1 MIRGGARSITVEAKA
16 KSVLDQVLNETSQ
29 NVTSKPKATPE
40 GMLMAY
46 ISLTIMALFP
56 IFIGAFRSVKHHR
69 EQKESGEKPETMS
82 RKDAAIFPIIASGT
96 LFGLYLIFKI
106 FSKEYI
112 NLLVT
117 GYFFFLGVL
126 ALAHIFSPIV
136 NKFIPESF
144 PNIPY
149 HLIFTKGIGTQKEN
163 IIDYEFDHKD
173 LLCLFMCM
181 LTGIWYLWKKHW
193 VANNLFGLAFAV
205 NGVELLHLNNVV
217 TGCILLGGLFVYDI
231 FWVFGTDVMVTVA
244 KSFEAPIKF
253 VFPQDFLQK
262 GFDGTNFAML
272 GLGDVVIPGIFIA
285 LLLRFDQSLKRE
297 RNLYFY
303 TSFAAYFIGL
313 VTTIVVMAYF
323 KHAQPALLYL
333 VPACIGVPLLVA
345 LINGDIKAMFLYEDH
360 PEETKTN
367 ATAPSIQNDVPQESK
382 KVQ

>member
-1 MIRGGARSITVEAKA
+1 MAEEVK
-16 KSVLDQVLNETSQ
+16 VVVDQALNETAQ
-29 NVTSKPKATPE
+29 NATSTPKATAE
-40 GMLMAY
+40 GMLTAY
-46 ISLTIMALFP
+46 VSLTVMALLP

-82 RKDAAIFPIIASGT
+82 RKDAAIFPIIASGA
-96 LFGLYLIFKI
+96 LFGFYLIFKI

-112 NLLVT
+112 NLLLT

-126 ALAHIFSPIV
+126 ALAHILSPIV
-136 NKFIPESF
+136 NKLVPESF
-144 PNIPY
+144 PNVPY
-149 HLIFTKGIGTQKEN
+149 HLIFTRGTGTEKEN

-173 LLCLFMCM
+173 LLCLFVCT
-181 LTGIWYLWKKHW
+181 LTGMWYLWKKHW

-231 FWVFGTDVMVTVA
+231 FWVFGTNVMVTVA
-244 KSFEAPIKF
+244 KSFEAPIKL

-262 GFDGTNFAML
+262 GFDGTNYAML

-285 LLLRFDQSLKRE
+285 LLLRFDQSLKRK

-313 VTTIVVMAYF
+313 VTTILVMAYF

-345 LINGDIKAMFLYEDH
+345 LINGDIKAMFSYEDH
-360 PEETKTN
+360 PDETKTN
-367 ATAPSIQNDVPQESK
+367 AGTPSIQNETPQESK